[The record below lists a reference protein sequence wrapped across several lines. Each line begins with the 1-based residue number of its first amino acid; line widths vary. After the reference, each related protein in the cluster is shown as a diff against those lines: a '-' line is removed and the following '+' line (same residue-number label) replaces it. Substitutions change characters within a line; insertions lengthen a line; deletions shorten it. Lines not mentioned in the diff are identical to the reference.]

1 MRDVVRHS
9 AYAVKQ
15 PFELVEH
22 QVEALGKLLDIVT
35 GRVGRDTSRQ
45 TTGHR
50 VGQCLVDDAD
60 AADTAA
66 AQHDA
71 FHQRAWMS
79 REATG
84 NIRWMPAV
92 STNT

>member
-1 MRDVVRHS
+1 MWRDRTKS
-9 AYAVKQ
+9 EKADKGNQ
-15 PFELVEH
+15 E
-22 QVEALGKLLDIVT
+22 T
-35 GRVGRDTSRQ
+35 TSPRLH
-45 TTGHR
+45 T
-50 VGQCLVDDAD
+50 VS
-60 AADTAA
+60 
-66 AQHDA
+66 A